1 MRYREDR
8 RIALDGNGPLVA
20 KIDACESSV
29 GVLALNV
36 NAIHLLA
43 QDGDGEARVRLTA
56 EQANELSAAL
66 DRACDRRPE
75 PLPESPALVDIEGPD
90 NWPAQ

>member
-1 MRYREDR
+1 MRYSAER
-8 RIALDGNGPLVA
+8 RIALDDKGPLVA

-43 QDGDGEARVRLTA
+43 QDGDGETRVMLTA
-56 EQANELSAAL
+56 EQASELSAAL
-66 DRACDRRPE
+66 GCACDRRPE
-75 PLPESPALVDIEGPD
+75 PFPESPTLIDAEGPEQ
-90 NWPAQ
+90 WA